1 MSDAVTDAR
10 LQLTTRA
17 VHGAQLEAE
26 AGAGLEPPLVLSSA
40 YHLGEAED
48 AAAAFRGENDQLV
61 YGRWKNPTV
70 AHLERRLA
78 DLEDAEAAVATASGM
93 AAVSGALLASLTAG
107 DHVVA
112 PVSCYGET
120 SRLLR
125 EHLPRLGIETTFVDG
140 SQLQAYAEAATERT
154 RVLYAETPSNP
165 MLKLCDLSALASLA
179 RRLGARLICDNTF
192 ATPVHQRPLN
202 LGASIVVHSMTKA
215 LGGHGDAIGGVMCGS
230 AELMHQASELVVKGL
245 GGVLAPFNA
254 LLIARGLSTLA
265 LRQRQ
270 ASASASEL
278 AAWLS
283 TRAELSQVHYP
294 GLPDHPGHA
303 IARAQMDGYGALLSF
318 ELQGG
323 YPAARRL
330 VERVRLFS
338 HAVSLGDVRSL
349 IVHPASTTAS
359 TMPRALRERA
369 GIGEALV
376 RLSVGIEDAGDL
388 RRDLEAALG

>member
-1 MSDAVTDAR
+1 MTDAR
-10 LQLTTRA
+10 LRLGTRA
-17 VHGAQLEAE
+17 VHGAAPEAE
-26 AGAGLEPPLVLSSA
+26 LGAGLEPALVLSNA
-40 YHLGEAED
+40 YHLGTADD
-48 AAAAFRGENDQLV
+48 AAAAFRGEHDRPV

-93 AAVSGALLASLTAG
+93 AAVSGALLISLTAG

-112 PVSCYGET
+112 PLSCYGET

-125 EHLPRLGIETTFVDG
+125 EYLPRFGIQTTFVDG
-140 SQLQAYAEAATERT
+140 SRITAYAQAVTERT

-165 MLKLCDLSALASLA
+165 MLKLCDVHGLSLFA
-179 RRLGARLICDNTF
+179 RQVGARVICDNTF
-192 ATPVHQRPLN
+192 ATPVHQRPLT
-202 LGASIVVHSMTKA
+202 LGADIVVHSMTKA

-270 ASASASEL
+270 ASASALEL
-278 AAWLS
+278 AEWLS
-283 TRAELSQVHYP
+283 TRAELARVYYP

-303 IARAQMDGYGALLSF
+303 IAERQMDGYGALLSF
-318 ELQGG
+318 ELRGG
-323 YPAARRL
+323 YEAARQL

-359 TMPRALRERA
+359 TMPRILRERA
-369 GIGEALV
+369 DIGDGLV
-376 RLSVGIEDAGDL
+376 RLSIGIEDVGDL
-388 RRDLEAALG
+388 RRDLEAALASVR